1 MMQTTVEQ
9 ATTITRQGD
18 RGKLYFYGDIVS
30 SWWGAWDNTDQY
42 PERIRDFL
50 SGQTGPLDIYINSA
64 GGSICACMAIYN
76 MLSRYQGEK
85 VVYVDGLAAS
95 AASVIALAGDKV
107 IIPENAFFMIHHAWT
122 PCAGGN
128 ASDLRIAAAMLDS
141 MDEAMLSVYEGAAT
155 ISREKILEYMDMEK
169 WFTGAEAAQAFHKIS
184 TVPAVEIAAKADVE
198 TLARFGNI
206 PKGLKAAEENAK
218 AAVEMERERLALL
231 DMKGGCQP

>member
-9 ATTITRQGD
+9 ATTITPQGD

-64 GGSICACMAIYN
+64 GGSVCACMAIYN
-76 MLSRYQGEK
+76 MLSRYPGEK

-107 IIPENAFFMIHHAWT
+107 IIPENAFFMIHHAWASA
-122 PCAGGN
+122 AGNVHELENVIGR
-128 ASDLRIAAAMLDS
+128 LRS
-141 MDEAMLSVYEGAAT
+141 MDEAMLSVYEGAAA
-155 ISREKILEYMDMEK
+155 ISREEILEYMDAEK
-169 WFTGAEAAQAFHKIS
+169 WFTGAEAAQVFHKIS
-184 TVPAVEIAAKADVE
+184 TVPSVEIAAKADVE

>member
-1 MMQTTVEQ
+1 MQTTIEQ
-9 ATTITRQGD
+9 ATTITKQGD

-64 GGSICACMAIYN
+64 GGSVCACMAIYN

-122 PCAGGN
+122 SAAGNVNELENVVGM
-128 ASDLRIAAAMLDS
+128 LRS
-141 MDEAMLSVYEGAAT
+141 MDDAMLSVYEAAAA
-155 ISREKILEYMDMEK
+155 ISRDQIIEYMDIEK
-169 WFTGAEAAQAFHKIS
+169 WFTGAEAAEAFHKIS
-184 TVPAVEIAAKADVE
+184 TMPAAEIAAKADDDAM
-198 TLARFGNI
+198 ARFKNI
-206 PKGLKAAEENAK
+206 PPGLRLAEQKAK
-218 AAVEMERERLALL
+218 AAVEVERERLALL
-231 DMKGGCQP
+231 DMKGGCRS

>member
-1 MMQTTVEQ
+1 MQTTIEQ
-9 ATTITRQGD
+9 ATTITKQGD

-64 GGSICACMAIYN
+64 GGSVCACMAIYN

-122 PCAGGN
+122 SAVGN
-128 ASDLRIAAAMLDS
+128 VNELENVVGMLRS
-141 MDEAMLSVYEGAAT
+141 MDDAMLSVYEAAAA
-155 ISREKILEYMDMEK
+155 ISRDQIIEYMDMEK
-169 WFTGAEAAQAFHKIS
+169 WFTGAEAAEAFHKIS
-184 TVPAVEIAAKADVE
+184 TMPAAEIAAKADDDAM
-198 TLARFGNI
+198 ARFKNI
-206 PKGLKAAEENAK
+206 PPGLRLAEQKAK
-218 AAVEMERERLALL
+218 AAVEVERERLALL
-231 DMKGGCQP
+231 DMKGGCRS

>member
-30 SWWGAWDNTDQY
+30 NWWGAWDNTDQY

-50 SGQTGPLDIYINSA
+50 AGQTGPLDIYINSA
-64 GGSICACMAIYN
+64 GGSVCACMAIYN

-107 IIPENAFFMIHHAWT
+107 IIPENAFFMIHHAW
-122 PCAGGN
+122 ASAVGN
-128 ASDLRIAAAMLDS
+128 VHELENVLGMLRS
-141 MDEAMLSVYEGAAT
+141 MDEAMLSVYEGAAA

-184 TVPAVEIAAKADVE
+184 TVPAVEIAAKADME

-206 PKGLKAAEENAK
+206 PNGLKAAEEIAR

>member
-1 MMQTTVEQ
+1 MQTTIEQ
-9 ATTITRQGD
+9 ATTITKQGN

-64 GGSICACMAIYN
+64 GGSVCACMAIYN

-122 PCAGGN
+122 SAVGN
-128 ASDLRIAAAMLDS
+128 VNELENVVGMLRS
-141 MDEAMLSVYEGAAT
+141 MDDAMLSVYEAAAA
-155 ISREKILEYMDMEK
+155 ISRDQIIEYMDMEK
-169 WFTGAEAAQAFHKIS
+169 WFTGAEAAEAFHKIS
-184 TVPAVEIAAKADVE
+184 TVPTVEITAQADSK
-198 TLARFGNI
+198 TMAQFRNI
-206 PKGLKAAEENAK
+206 PAGMRAAEQRAK
-218 AAVEMERERLALL
+218 AAVEVEREHLRLLN
-231 DMKGGCQP
+231 MKGGCQL

>member
-1 MMQTTVEQ
+1 MMQITVEQ

-50 SGQTGPLDIYINSA
+50 AGQTGPLDIYINSA
-64 GGSICACMAIYN
+64 GGSVCACMAIYN
-76 MLSRYQGEK
+76 MLSRYPGEK

-107 IIPENAFFMIHHAWT
+107 IVPENAFFMIHHAWA
-122 PCAGGN
+122 CGAEGN
-128 ASDLRIAAAMLDS
+128 AQKLQNVVDMLRS
-141 MDEAMLSVYEGAAT
+141 MDEAMLAVYQEAAA

-184 TVPAVEIAAKADVE
+184 TVPAVEIAAKADME

-206 PKGLKAAEENAK
+206 PNGLKAAEEIAR

>member
-64 GGSICACMAIYN
+64 GGSVCACMAIYN
-76 MLSRYQGEK
+76 MLSRYPGEK

-107 IIPENAFFMIHHAWT
+107 IIPENAFFMIHHAWASV
-122 PCAGGN
+122 AGNVYELENVLGM
-128 ASDLRIAAAMLDS
+128 LRS
-141 MDEAMLSVYEGAAT
+141 MDEAMLSVYEGAAA

-184 TVPAVEIAAKADVE
+184 TVPSVEIAAKADVE
-198 TLARFGNI
+198 TLAQFRNI
-206 PKGLKAAEENAK
+206 PKGLKAAEENAR

>member
-64 GGSICACMAIYN
+64 GGSVCACMAIYN

-107 IIPENAFFMIHHAWT
+107 IIPENAFFMIHHAW
-122 PCAGGN
+122 ARVEGN
-128 ASDLRIAAAMLDS
+128 IHKLENAVGMLRS
-141 MDEAMLSVYEGAAT
+141 MDEAMLSGYEGAAA

-169 WFTGAEAAQAFHKIS
+169 WFTGAEAAQVFHKIS
-184 TVPAVEIAAKADVE
+184 TVPSVEIAAKADVE

-206 PKGLKAAEENAK
+206 PKGLKAAAENAR

>member
-42 PERIRDFL
+42 PERIRNFL
-50 SGQTGPLDIYINSA
+50 AGQTGPLDIYINSA
-64 GGSICACMAIYN
+64 GGSVCACMAIYN

-95 AASVIALAGDKV
+95 AASVIALVGDKV
-107 IIPENAFFMIHHAWT
+107 IIPENAFFMIHHAWA
-122 PCAGGN
+122 PACGN
-128 ASDLRIAAAMLDS
+128 ADEHDKVSAMLRS
-141 MDEAMLSVYEGAAT
+141 MDEAILSVYESAAS
-155 ISREKILEYMDMEK
+155 ISREEIIEYMDMEK
-169 WFTGAEAAQAFHKIS
+169 WFTGVEAAKAFHKIS

-218 AAVEMERERLALL
+218 AAVEMERERLAFL

>member
-50 SGQTGPLDIYINSA
+50 AGQTGPLDIYINSA
-64 GGSICACMAIYN
+64 GGSVCACMAIYN
-76 MLSRYQGEK
+76 MLSRYPGEK

-107 IIPENAFFMIHHAWT
+107 IIPENAFFMIHHAWASA
-122 PCAGGN
+122 AGNVYELEN
-128 ASDLRIAAAMLDS
+128 AAGMLRS
-141 MDEAMLSVYEGAAT
+141 MDEAMLSVYEGAAA
-155 ISREKILEYMDMEK
+155 ISREEILEYMDMEK

-198 TLARFGNI
+198 TMARFGNI
-206 PKGLKAAEENAK
+206 PKGLKAAEENAR

>member
-9 ATTITRQGD
+9 ATTITQQGD

-64 GGSICACMAIYN
+64 GGSVCACMAIYN
-76 MLSRYQGEK
+76 MLSRYPGEK

-122 PCAGGN
+122 SAVGN
-128 ASDLRIAAAMLDS
+128 VHELENVLGMLRS
-141 MDEAMLSVYEGAAT
+141 MDEAMLSVYEGAAA

-169 WFTGAEAAQAFHKIS
+169 WFTGAEAAQVFHKIS
-184 TVPAVEIAAKADVE
+184 TVPSVEIAAKADVE

-206 PKGLKAAEENAK
+206 PKGLKAAEENAR